1 MDQLQLVIPYIF
13 IGLSSLG
20 LFYGGWFLWIGPLL
34 VFLVHPIL
42 DAVIGRETSNSV
54 TKKNELVNDLVL
66 LSFVPILTA
75 LVLKMLFEVSFGS
88 WSSIEKIGMVVG
100 TGLFGGVFGI
110 TVAHELVHRKSA
122 LQRFFGVW
130 LLTLASYAHFR
141 VEHVFGHHRYV
152 ATPED
157 PVSARKDE
165 SIYAFWIRAVIMS
178 YLSAWK
184 IEVHRLK
191 KESFI
196 NQILKNRMVHY
207 LVILIALALA
217 IANFFGSSGLVA
229 FFASSL
235 IAILLLESVDYIEHY
250 GLVRHPKGER
260 FEPYQ
265 PHHSW
270 DSSYKLTNWILFNLG
285 KHSDHHLLA
294 HKPYPELQVL
304 EPSPKHP
311 WGYSTMILIAFIPP
325 LWFRIM
331 NQYLLRDSLR
341 DHGT

>member
-1 MDQLQLVIPYIF
+1 MM
-13 IGLSSLG
+13 
-20 LFYGGWFLWIGPLL
+20 
-34 VFLVHPIL
+34 VFLVHPLL
-42 DAVIGRETSNSV
+42 DSVIGKELGGSAP
-54 TKKNELVNDLVL
+54 KKNDWLNDLIL
-66 LSFVPILTA
+66 LSFVPIQTG
-75 LVLKMLFEVSFGS
+75 LVIKTLYEVSFGP
-88 WSSIEKIGMVVG
+88 WSLVEKVGMIVS

-122 LQRFFGVW
+122 LERFFGVW
-130 LLTLASYAHFR
+130 LLTLVSYAHFR

-165 SIYAFWIRAVIMS
+165 WIYAFWIRAVVFS

-184 IEVHRLK
+184 IEIHRLK
-191 KESFI
+191 KESFLFGV
-196 NQILKNRMVHY
+196 LKNRMVHY
-207 LVILIALALA
+207 LVKLIALTSAVA
-217 IANFFGSSGLVA
+217 YFFGVAGLVA
-229 FFASSL
+229 FFAASL

-250 GLVRHPKGER
+250 GLERKLKGHR
-260 FEPYQ
+260 FEAYQ

-285 KHSDHHLLA
+285 KHSDHHLQA

-304 EPSPKHP
+304 EKSPKHP
-311 WGYSTMILIAFIPP
+311 WGYSTMILVAFIPP

-331 NQYLLRDSLR
+331 NPRLLRDQLR
-341 DHGT
+341 DHGA